1 MFLVTP
7 DTGLIIWMTLIFGI
21 VFFILAKWG
30 LPAITG
36 AVDKRNSRIDESL
49 KKAAE
54 AEERMR
60 NLAKEQSDLIEQTRQ
75 EQNRLLKEASNA
87 KEQII
92 SQARLQAEQEAAVI
106 IAKAQTEIAAEKEN
120 AMRDIRREVAMLSV
134 GIAEKIVRKQLG
146 DNEAQV
152 AYVNHLVDEMKAVSG
167 EENGLSDP
175 VANSDN

>member
-75 EQNRLLKEASNA
+75 EQNRLQKEASNA